1 MNQNRK
7 PGKTTLVILSIV
19 CIALITISIVGSST
33 VSPVTGFTGM
43 IITPIQKGMNRLGSF
58 LSGFSDNMTDAA
70 ALREENVKLQEQVD
84 TLTAEN
90 SKLVLNKEELDRLQD
105 LLDLK
110 EQYTDYDTVG
120 AHVISKGSGNWFTTF
135 TIDKGTND
143 GIQVDCNVLAGA
155 GLCGIVT
162 DVGPNWSRIRAITD
176 DNSNVSAMVSTTS
189 DTCIIAGNL
198 QLLDEGTL
206 SLVKLTDDNN
216 HVHVGDKVVTSNI
229 SEKFLPG
236 ILIGYI
242 SELNNDANNLTK
254 SGTVNPAVDFRHL
267 QEVLVIR
274 TLKEYIPSEGE
285 VPQEDSQ
292 PAENTTTLT
301 APRAEDAAAA
311 ADQEE
316 GSADA
321 AADQAGADTASAE
334 GSAEAAAQDGAADAA
349 GEAAAQDGAA
359 EAAGDAAAQDGAAD
373 AAQEAA
379 QPAEGGQE

>member
-7 PGKTTLVILSIV
+7 PGKTTLVILSII
-19 CIALITISIVGSST
+19 CIALITISIVGSRAS
-33 VSPVTGFTGM
+33 SPVTGFTGM
-43 IITPIQKGMNRLGSF
+43 IITPIQKGMNRFGAF
-58 LSGFSDNMTDAA
+58 LAGFSDNMTDAA
-70 ALREENVKLQEQVD
+70 TLREENTKLQEQVD

-90 SKLVLNKEELDRLQD
+90 SKLVLNKEELNRLQE
-105 LLDLK
+105 LLELK

-120 AHVISKGSGNWFTTF
+120 AHVISKGSNNWFTTF
-135 TIDKGTND
+135 TIDKGSND

-162 DVGPNWSRIRAITD
+162 DVGPNWARVRSIID
-176 DNSNVSAMVSTTS
+176 DDSNVSAMVSTTS

-274 TLKEYIPSEGE
+274 TLKEYIPSEGD
-285 VPQEDSQ
+285 VPAEDSSSD
-292 PAENTTTLT
+292 ENSTTLT

-311 ADQEE
+311 AGQEE
-316 GSADA
+316 
-321 AADQAGADTASAE
+321 QAE
-334 GSAEAAAQDGAADAA
+334 GDEAPQEQDAADAENA
-349 GEAAAQDGAA
+349 QAAQEGSGEAGAENDQAAA
-359 EAAGDAAAQDGAAD
+359 ENADATAQEDAAAQD

-379 QPAEGGQE
+379 QPAEGGQQ